1 MFSVEVSFTFMPFMF
16 VLISD
21 KWLYFV
27 VFFFFLPLFD
37 KIELET
43 SLWSNMGWG
52 PGVDGNIHEPMEKWW
67 RNLSVYFY
75 LDWREWLTKVSISFV
90 VLLWIVCIWL
100 VQILLQYWVLMKCSL
115 SGGFNNVWFFS
126 RFAGRTVSSGALVL
140 LSVEMKETSCG
151 LLTINTEKSVMASML
166 LRDLTH
172 ALAQS

>member
-27 VFFFFLPLFD
+27 VFFFC
-37 KIELET
+37 
-43 SLWSNMGWG
+43 
-52 PGVDGNIHEPMEKWW
+52 HC
-67 RNLSVYFY
+67 
-75 LDWREWLTKVSISFV
+75 LTKLNLKLACGPTWGGDQVWTATFMNRWKNGGGTLFLFRLKRVTHQSLHQLRGFTLNCLYLI
-90 VLLWIVCIWL
+90 